1 MVDLRLIFYRPLSR
15 EVATNLLSEL
25 LRVRSKRSVKL
36 VSDGTVV
43 TLIKNLE
50 RQLATSG
57 AEPILLKRALIWEL
71 KVSARKFRPNTS
83 WVFSLVVVGMCI
95 TAVDWLIWAVRNGNQ
110 SLEKTLQDPPSVS
123 LTVLGLLVFILYLIS
138 KPTIKSI

>member
-83 WVFSLVVVGMCI
+83 WVFSLVVVAMCI
-95 TAVDWLIWAVRNGNQ
+95 TAVD
-110 SLEKTLQDPPSVS
+110 
-123 LTVLGLLVFILYLIS
+123 GL
-138 KPTIKSI
+138 